1 LQSGNVALGG
11 FRLKVAG
18 EWKDAMAFV
27 KVTGTWKSATPFV
40 KVSGVWKQ

>member
-11 FRLKVAG
+11 FRLNVAG

-27 KVTGTWKSATPFV
+27 KVTGTWKNATPYV
-40 KVSGVWKQ
+40 KVSGVWK